1 MSYNEKYETNTGAV
15 NSRCY
20 VYPQFLKRDR
30 RYVPVNASDFPKYG
44 RVEVRIQGG
53 DTTEDIFARFGP
65 LGIVQGTDR
74 NKTRKNVCCCR
85 FIHNSRLGHHQKRPS
100 GLRSI

>member
-1 MSYNEKYETNTGAV
+1 MTIKYRSIPLCIVLSVITCGIYALYWFVCIADDANAV
-15 NSRCY
+15 AN
-20 VYPQFLKRDR
+20 K
-30 RYVPVNASDFPKYG
+30 SDTS
-44 RVEVRIQGG
+44 GG
-53 DTTEDIFARFGP
+53 VP